1 MTTTVLAMATEATL
15 GARGKADAFLN
26 KISTPYVPV
35 TDPTPEKP
43 DLITREEYREDAKKR
58 WEIHTKEIKDL
69 IKDFKW
75 FIEKVKPYVEQ
86 FIARVKPYID
96 KVTNWVKDIFD
107 ADKKKST

>member
-43 DLITREEYREDAKKR
+43 DLITREEYWEDAKKR

-75 FIEKVKPYVEQ
+75 FIEKVTPYIKQ
-86 FIARVKPYID
+86 FIAKVKPYID